1 MMADM
6 NAKMAQIGDEL
17 EKEQDAEQR
26 ALQEALARR
35 RAKQE
40 KLRGIIEGIS
50 DKKDVEDEH
59 YQNKLLEIEK
69 LEDNE
74 RDRIEN
80 EIEEERERGLE
91 TIEEEGAKIRAE
103 RLKSFEKKLND
114 FKKSGIKSDKD
125 EEEF

>member
-1 MMADM
+1 MKNQILHSFQDRLATGNLSADEQAAMMADM

-74 RDRIEN
+74 RDRIE
-80 EIEEERERGLE
+80 
-91 TIEEEGAKIRAE
+91 
-103 RLKSFEKKLND
+103 
-114 FKKSGIKSDKD
+114 
-125 EEEF
+125 

>member
-26 ALQEALARR
+26 ALQDALSRR

-50 DKKDVEDEH
+50 DKKDVED
-59 YQNKLLEIEK
+59 
-69 LEDNE
+69 
-74 RDRIEN
+74 
-80 EIEEERERGLE
+80 
-91 TIEEEGAKIRAE
+91 
-103 RLKSFEKKLND
+103 
-114 FKKSGIKSDKD
+114 
-125 EEEF
+125 

>member
-1 MMADM
+1 MADM

-91 TIEEEGAKIRAE
+91 TIEEEGAKIRAD
-103 RLKSFEKKLND
+103 RLKSFEKRLND